1 MSQLNTPYPATAY
14 LSAFLGSK
22 GFDVAQDDLSLR
34 LALRIFS
41 SNGVRQIHEVI
52 EKQSKG
58 SRKKIPASV
67 QSFLFNAERIASV
80 IDSVVRFLQGQDPT
94 FAHTIISD
102 SFLPRGHRFADFM
115 SNAAAGED
123 DPLQWSF
130 GALGIQDRAQFLSTL
145 LIDELADAVR
155 DGVDPDFGLTK
166 YADRLAQSAPSF
178 EPMRK
183 RLESKSITL
192 IDEWIDEL
200 ATETLQKYKPEIVCI
215 TAPFPGNVYG
225 AFRIAR
231 MIRKLAPK
239 VLLEFGGGYV
249 NTELRDLEEPH
260 VFDYFDYVTLDDGE
274 TPVLAIAEW
283 ARDGRKKSDRFLRTF
298 RRSSKGEIEFISDKS
313 LHDVPFRDTPTP
325 SYTGLPL
332 NQYISVTEVLNP
344 MHRLWSNGRWN
355 KLTLAHGCYWK
366 GCSFCDITLD
376 YIARFE
382 DQTGKKIVERIKSMK
397 EETGTTGF
405 HFVDEAAPPKA
416 LFAMA
421 KELIDQKIHISWW
434 GNIRF
439 EKTFTPEMASR
450 LAQSGCTAISGGLEV
465 ASDRLLKLMNKGV
478 TVEQV
483 ARVTKGF
490 SDAGVLVHAYLMYG
504 FPTQTEQETIDALD
518 RVRQLFLHGCI
529 HSAYWHRFTATVHSP
544 VGKDPKAFGVKVRA
558 PKSTFARNDL
568 ELIDPT
574 GVDHDRLSP
583 GLHKAVYNFMHGIG
597 LEDDVRQ
604 WFEHKAPKSKVHQ
617 DFIARALQDS

>member
-14 LSAFLGSK
+14 LSAFLCSK

-41 SNGVRQIHEVI
+41 RDGITQINEHLS
-52 EKQSKG
+52 QRSAAA
-58 SRKKIPASV
+58 RKKAPPSV
-67 QSFLFNAERIASV
+67 QSFLFNADRIASV
-80 IDSVVRFLQGQDPT
+80 IDPVIRFLQGHDPT
-94 FAHTIISD
+94 FAHAIVSD
-102 SFLPRGHRFADFM
+102 ELLPRGHRFADFM
-115 SNAAAGED
+115 SNAASSDE

-130 GALGIQDRAQFLSTL
+130 GALGIQDRAQFLATL
-145 LIDELADAVR
+145 MIDEVADAVR
-155 DGVDPDFGLTK
+155 DGIDPDFGLTK

-178 EPMRK
+178 APLRT
-183 RLESKSITL
+183 RLEAKSPTL
-192 IDEWIDEL
+192 VDQWIDEL
-200 ATETLQKYKPEIVCI
+200 AEEAFNQYQPDMVCI

-231 MIRKLAPK
+231 RMRQLSKKL
-239 VLLEFGGGYV
+239 VIEWGGGYV
-249 NTELRDLEEPH
+249 NTELRELQEPQ
-260 VFDYFDYVTLDDGE
+260 VFDYFDFITLDDGE
-274 TPVLAIAEW
+274 APVLAIAEW
-283 ARDGRKKSDRFLRTF
+283 LQDGRKNNDRFLRTF
-298 RRSSKGEIEFISDKS
+298 RRSKEGTVEFVSDKS

-325 SYTGLPL
+325 SYKGLPL
-332 NQYISVTEVLNP
+332 DRYISVTEVLNP

-382 DQTGKKIVERIKSMK
+382 DQTGKKIVERIRAMVA
-397 EETGTTGF
+397 ETGTTGF

-416 LFAMA
+416 LFSMA
-421 KELIDQKIHISWW
+421 KELIEQKVHVSWW
-434 GNIRF
+434 GNVRF
-439 EKTFTPEMASR
+439 EKTFTPEMAER
-450 LAQSGCTAISGGLEV
+450 LARSGCTAISGGLEV

-544 VGKDPKAFGVKVRA
+544 VGKDPTAFGVKVKA

-597 LEDDVRQ
+597 LEEDVRQ
-604 WFEHKAPKSKVHQ
+604 WFDHKVPKSKVHP
-617 DFIARALQDS
+617 DFIARALKDS